1 MQSDKQ
7 YKAQRI
13 SKHQAEDLKKHGRL
27 GCALLLDL
35 FNGFLLVEPADR
47 DLGDGEVLSSQEA
60 DYELQPAWYQGP
72 PATLREARR
81 RLGLEVGILSETTA

>member
-1 MQSDKQ
+1 MQSVEQ

-13 SKHQAEDLKKHGRL
+13 SKQRAEDLKKHGRL
-27 GCALLLDL
+27 GGSLLMDL

-47 DLGDGEVLSSQEA
+47 DLGDGEVLSPPEA

-81 RLGLEVGILSETTA
+81 RLGLEAGILSETTA